1 MGAFSLVGMEALTSL
16 RVLFSLL
23 LFRRGFFQE
32 EYKNRGAIQ
41 LSASMLASVV
51 ISGLQSSL
59 AILVQAPLLTAKVPS
74 ISWFSVVQASR
85 FRLRLHLRAPMQ
97 QLACC
102 ATRLKTRLSS

>member
-1 MGAFSLVGMEALTSL
+1 MGAFSLLGMEALTSL

-32 EYKNRGAIQ
+32 EYKWKENL